1 MIIEKFIFQD
11 LSKINTLNNI
21 ECDNAIY
28 ETSDEYNIA
37 DTSIKDLD
45 SDSEIKAEQVDLEEV
60 NALSET
66 DIEQIK
72 LDSYNKG
79 LIASR
84 EEFDKKVQELQVRF
98 DFFSTIRNKLSDL
111 QINVDINSDLL
122 SLLIT
127 LIENIAK
134 KLRVILPVDFH
145 EIMKKELLE
154 KVLNFYSQGEIICTV
169 NSIKIEEC
177 TKIFE
182 LNQLPNEVRDRIKL
196 VADDSLEQNDCI
208 IHVNNSCFKYNQSLI
223 ESEAIKILEQLK
235 N

>member
-1 MIIEKFIFQD
+1 M
-11 LSKINTLNNI
+11 
-21 ECDNAIY
+21 
-28 ETSDEYNIA
+28 
-37 DTSIKDLD
+37 
-45 SDSEIKAEQVDLEEV
+45 
-60 NALSET
+60 
-66 DIEQIK
+66 
-72 LDSYNKG
+72 
-79 LIASR
+79 
-84 EEFDKKVQELQVRF
+84 
-98 DFFSTIRNKLSDL
+98 
-111 QINVDINSDLL
+111 